1 MTHSTP
7 DAVLL
12 VMPRDAWDVLA
23 GTRAPDVREALGSLV
38 QVDTCLHGAVMVVND
53 HVERMRASVH
63 LDAAESCADTC
74 LSDPDLPVDATFM
87 VMSVPVGLDRPGEA
101 TP

>member
-23 GTRAPDVREALGSLV
+23 AAKAADIRAALGSLV
-38 QVDTCLHGAVMVVND
+38 QVDRVLHVAVRSSEGGVDSVT
-53 HVERMRASVH
+53 ASVH
-63 LDAAESCADTC
+63 LDSVEAVAASWSANAD
-74 LSDPDLPVDATFM
+74 DAEVT
-87 VMSVPVGLDRPGEA
+87 VLSVPVGLDRPREVTA
-101 TP
+101 

>member
-23 GTRAPDVREALGSLV
+23 GTRAPDVRAALESLV
-38 QVDTCLHGAVMVVND
+38 QVDRVLHVAVRSSESGVDSVA
-53 HVERMRASVH
+53 ASVH
-63 LDAAESCADTC
+63 MDAVEVVAAGWSAQADHPEVT
-74 LSDPDLPVDATFM
+74 
-87 VMSVPVGLDRPGEA
+87 VMSVPVELDRPQEA
-101 TP
+101 TT

>member
-1 MTHSTP
+1 MTHTTP

-23 GTRAPDVREALGSLV
+23 GTRAPDVMSALDSLV
-38 QVDTCLHGAVMVVND
+38 QVDRVLHVAVRSSEGGVDSVA
-53 HVERMRASVH
+53 ASVH
-63 LDAAESCADTC
+63 MDAAEAVAARWA
-74 LSDPDLPVDATFM
+74 SDPDTHGGTSVTLL
-87 VMSVPVGLDRPGEA
+87 SVPVGLDRPREA

>member
-23 GTRAPDVREALGSLV
+23 AAKGPEVRAALDSLV
-38 QVDTCLHGAVMVVND
+38 QVDRVLHGAVMVVDD
-53 HVERMRASVH
+53 HVERIGASVH
-63 LDAAESCADTC
+63 LDAAECCAQTW
-74 LSDPDLPVDATFM
+74 LSDPDLPADAT
-87 VMSVPVGLDRPGEA
+87 VTVVSLPVGLDRPQEV
-101 TP
+101 TL

>member
-23 GTRAPDVREALGSLV
+23 ATRAPEVRSALDSLV
-38 QVDTCLHGAVMVVND
+38 QVDRVLHVAVRSSEGGVDSVA
-53 HVERMRASVH
+53 ASVH
-63 LDAAESCADTC
+63 MDAAEAVAARWSAHETTRRSQCC
-74 LSDPDLPVDATFM
+74 RPRPPQGAT
-87 VMSVPVGLDRPGEA
+87 
-101 TP
+101 T

>member
-12 VMPRDAWDVLA
+12 VLPRDAWDVLA
-23 GTRAPDVREALGSLV
+23 AAKAADVRAALGSLV
-38 QVDTCLHGAVMVVND
+38 QVDRVLHVAVRSSEGGVDSVA
-53 HVERMRASVH
+53 ASVH
-63 LDAAESCADTC
+63 MDAAEAVAARWAAHADHPEVT
-74 LSDPDLPVDATFM
+74 
-87 VMSVPVGLDRPGEA
+87 VMSVPVGLDRPQEA